1 MKKSIYLAIAV
12 GLLLVTSCQKENSS
26 LSISPEDQVALDA
39 MIVSLNKSTLENDTC
54 IIDFDNNNLASLHYH
69 DSLYHFHV
77 ANFDFHHNNY
87 SHGNNHDDHGHSNG
101 QMNHHNG
108 NMNHANG
115 DGHHESNHTE
125 MDNLHNYHQSHIH

>member
-1 MKKSIYLAIAV
+1 MKKSIYLAMAV
-12 GLLLVTSCQKENSS
+12 GLLLVASCQKETSS
-26 LSISPEDQVALDA
+26 LSISTEDQVALDA

-54 IIDFDNNNLASLHYH
+54 LININNNNSTGLHYH

-125 MDNLHNYHQSHIH
+125 MDNLQNYHQSHIH